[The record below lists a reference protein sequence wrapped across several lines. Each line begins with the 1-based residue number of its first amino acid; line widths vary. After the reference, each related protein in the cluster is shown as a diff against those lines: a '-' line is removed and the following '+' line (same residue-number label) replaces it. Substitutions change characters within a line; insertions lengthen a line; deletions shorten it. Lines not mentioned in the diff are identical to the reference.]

1 MLTQDRLKELF
12 SYDPLTGVFI
22 NLQSSGKRKAGN
34 IAGSKHNAGYV
45 KIFADGA
52 SYLAHRLAHLYM
64 TGELPTEHMDHINHI
79 RSDNRWENLR
89 MVGQLENNRNKRA
102 YRNSLSGLPG
112 VAWKSRDGCWHAR
125 AYDRNK
131 QIHLGCFGDFFS
143 AACSKKSAELRYGY
157 HENNGKA

>member
-12 SYDPLTGVFI
+12 SYDPLTGVFV

-64 TGELPTEHMDHINHI
+64 IGELPTEHMDHINHI

-89 MVGQLENNRNKRA
+89 MVGRNENNRNKRA
-102 YRNSLSGLPG
+102 YRQSASGISG
-112 VAWKSRDGCWHAR
+112 VSWKVRESRWHAK
-125 AYDRNK
+125 AYKDGEF
-131 QIHLGCFGDFFS
+131 IYLGTYQDLFS
-143 AACSKKSAELRYGY
+143 AVCARKSAEIRLGY
-157 HENNGKA
+157 HENNGRY